1 LSPKNKGAEA
11 QVISRILVLALVLQM
26 GLLRTASGQS
36 NSPSPQPDAA
46 NLTGLTTPIEVTFS
60 DGRILSGSGFYYF
73 TFGPDDPK
81 ATGPQWR
88 SITHIYVVTAK
99 HIIQPK
105 RAKDIVKLTYAVR
118 TADGSKVDWH
128 KMELSSTEL
137 RKRLHL
143 CQKDEIDVAVIE
155 VTDDLTA
162 EMKKP
167 LGERSHFLAFN
178 GAGSE
183 EFPGK
188 SPIEVQPGD
197 DVIVIGYPL
206 GFYDQFNKLPVLK
219 TGLLN
224 TPIGLHFNGL
234 DAFLIDFRYY
244 EGSSGSLII
253 TKPTHFGVDNE
264 NRIQYSSDRRYVFLG
279 VYEGEWYRNEDKPLK
294 ADLGLGWYYYNI
306 EEAIKNPPTAY

>member
-1 LSPKNKGAEA
+1 M
-11 QVISRILVLALVLQM
+11 ISRIIFLTLLLQL
-26 GLLRTASGQS
+26 GLPRSSSGQT
-36 NSPSPQPDAA
+36 NSPTPQPDAT

-60 DGRILSGSGFYYF
+60 DGRIVSGSGFYYF
-73 TFGPDDPK
+73 TFGPDDPT
-81 ATGPQWR
+81 ATGPHWR
-88 SITHIYVVTAK
+88 SVTHFYVVTAK

-105 RAKDIVKLTYAVR
+105 RIEDLVKFTYAVR
-118 TADGSKVDWH
+118 TGDGNQVDWH
-128 KMELSSTEL
+128 RMELSSTEL

-143 CQKDEIDVAVIE
+143 CQKDEIDVAVVD
-155 VTDDLTA
+155 VTDDLTT
-162 EMKKP
+162 ETTKP
-167 LGERSHFLAFN
+167 LRERSHFLGFN
-178 GAGSE
+178 GAHSE
-183 EFPGK
+183 EFPGN

-219 TGLLN
+219 TGMLN

-253 TKPTHFGVDNE
+253 TKPTHFAIDKAKGL
-264 NRIQYSSDRRYVFLG
+264 QFSSDRKYVFLG
-279 VYEGEWYRNEDKPLK
+279 VYEGEWYRNEGRPMR

-306 EEAIKNPPTAY
+306 EEAIKNPPMSH